1 MALYL
6 VQHGKSLPKETDPDH
21 GLSDEGV
28 ADTRGT
34 VRLALDLGL
43 RVGGILHSGKTRAQQ
58 TAEILAAAL
67 HPPEGIKEAQGLNP
81 LDDVTPLDFPETG
94 RRPHA
99 GRPPALHGAAGG
111 VVGVRFAG
119 EAGYRVPEQRHRLLG
134 PRRDQRQLGDPLG
147 TSSEAWMKLWCL
159 GFWVFGYWV
168 VQNTFQHLNTLPTI
182 SRRSMTPLRA
192 HHGGAAPLQPSPG
205 PVVCRRNRRHTHR

>member
-6 VQHGKSLPKETDPDH
+6 VQHGKSLPKETDPDQ

-28 ADTRGT
+28 ADTRGM

-81 LDDVTPLDFPETG
+81 LDDVTPVDFPETG

-119 EAGYRVPEQRHRLLG
+119 KAGYRVPEQRHRLLG

-147 TSSEAWMKLWCL
+147 PSSEAWMKVWCL
-159 GFWVFGYWV
+159 GFWVFGYFV
-168 VQNTFQHLNTLPTI
+168 VQNTPLGRAGTKHFEKVGLNLNLCKLNTGIVLLRPLKILYAKHTQ
-182 SRRSMTPLRA
+182 SR
-192 HHGGAAPLQPSPG
+192 
-205 PVVCRRNRRHTHR
+205 